1 MGTLG
6 ALHSEDW
13 FPTGRTQRRRYA
25 DAVPDTSF
33 TTRGLGHAYGNIAA
47 LHSLDLTVPEG
58 RVGLVGAN
66 GAGKSTLIKILLGII
81 TPTTGTASVLGM
93 DSQAQLIDIRSII
106 GYMPEGPC
114 LPLDQ
119 TAADFLVY
127 AAGTA
132 GLPARAARQRASDVL
147 TLVGLNEERFRYLG
161 DYSTGMKQR
170 AKLAQAIVHDPKLVF
185 LDEPTSGLD
194 PSGREEMLD
203 LIARLG
209 TFGIDVIVS
218 SHVLRDIERT
228 CDWVVMLDRGTLL
241 DSAPLGAAESQGIV
255 RLELNDHTDEVE
267 RELQTLGASVTRA
280 LRVLTVSHADA
291 DVFDLIVRATIS
303 QGASI
308 RRLDAGGAT
317 LEEMFMR
324 KGAAT

>member
-1 MGTLG
+1 MSTN
-6 ALHSEDW
+6 A
-13 FPTGRTQRRRYA
+13 
-25 DAVPDTSF
+25 F
-33 TTRGLGHAYGNIAA
+33 TTQLLGHAYGSVAA
-47 LHSLDLTVPEG
+47 LHSLDLAVPDG

-66 GAGKSTLIKILLGII
+66 GAGKSTLIKILLGIL
-81 TPTTGTASVLGM
+81 TPTTGTATVLGM
-93 DSQAQLIDIRSII
+93 DTRTDLIDIRSLV

-132 GLPARAARQRASDVL
+132 GLPPKAARQRASDVL
-147 TLVGLNEERFRYLG
+147 TLVGLDEERFRYLG
-161 DYSTGMKQR
+161 DFSTGMKQR

-209 TFGIDVIVS
+209 TFGIDVVVS

-228 CDWVVMLDRGTLL
+228 CDWVVMLDEGTLL
-241 DSAPLGAAESQGIV
+241 DSAPLGGAVAEGAV
-255 RLELNDHTDEVE
+255 RLEVNGSSDMMVA
-267 RELQTLGASVTRA
+267 ELGRAGASVTADGRRIMVA
-280 LRVLTVSHADA
+280 HASA
-291 DVFDLIVRATIS
+291 DVFDIIRDAAVAS
-303 QGASI
+303 GASI
-308 RRLDAGGAT
+308 RRLDSGGAT
-317 LEEMFMR
+317 LEEMFLR
-324 KGAAT
+324 KGART